1 MIKIYKITILF
12 TVLAFLTTYSPNQI
26 KTKEKKVFFFEIK
39 NIEIINNKKIKKFQ
53 IIKKLEYIYGKNIFS
68 IKEIDLEQSMGST
81 KFLEKIEIKKKYPNT
96 IIIKVYETN
105 PVAILYKKNV
115 KYIID
120 NLSNLIIYDENTNIN
135 NLPNVFGENSELHFI
150 KFYNLLK
157 NKEFPVEK
165 INNYYYFQ
173 INRWDLELFNDQ
185 TIKFSSSKTTESIT
199 QSIDLLKRKDFK
211 NYKVIDLRN
220 YGKIVVE

>member
-1 MIKIYKITILF
+1 M
-12 TVLAFLTTYSPNQI
+12 
-26 KTKEKKVFFFEIK
+26 
-39 NIEIINNKKIKKFQ
+39 
-53 IIKKLEYIYGKNIFS
+53 
-68 IKEIDLEQSMGST
+68 
-81 KFLEKIEIKKKYPNT
+81 
-96 IIIKVYETN
+96 
-105 PVAILYKKNV
+105 
-115 KYIID
+115 
-120 NLSNLIIYDENTNIN
+120 SNLIIYDENTNIN

>member
-1 MIKIYKITILF
+1 
-12 TVLAFLTTYSPNQI
+12 
-26 KTKEKKVFFFEIK
+26 
-39 NIEIINNKKIKKFQ
+39 
-53 IIKKLEYIYGKNIFS
+53 
-68 IKEIDLEQSMGST
+68 MGST